1 MKKLALTLAAA
12 LMVVTIGCGDSKAPV
27 LTYVARANSDGV
39 PHLFTL
45 NEATGQSTAL
55 SIAIPADAFSVSA
68 NHDATKVL
76 YVRDGDSGW
85 DVYLMGTDGVEHQL
99 TTGADAWGPAFSPDG
114 KKIAYMS
121 YQSVN
126 YQVYT
131 MNADGSSQTA
141 LFVDTDLEEDFPV
154 FTADG
159 KSLVF
164 NIWIGCNCGA
174 AQRHSLQTG
183 RGNHQPPHA
192 LKAQSHNRPKANV
205 AAITQNGFYK
215 MALSDSAPTLAYAT
229 DEWWGPASL
238 TRDGKGIVFT
248 MYDGTEDNI
257 FKVNLDGSALTP
269 LTTDT
274 TTYDFAPIVY
284 KDQILFNRYNSDNS
298 SGDIYVM
305 DQTGANQKLV
315 HSTDSTYEML
325 VDAYWD

>member
-1 MKKLALTLAAA
+1 
-12 LMVVTIGCGDSKAPV
+12 MVVTLGCGDSKPPV
-27 LTYVARANSDGV
+27 VTYVARSNSEGV
-39 PHLFTL
+39 PPQVYTL

-55 SIAIPADAFSVSA
+55 SIAIPADAFSVST
-68 NHDATKVL
+68 NRDASKVL

-85 DVYLMGTDGVEHQL
+85 DVFLMGADGVEHQL
-99 TTGADAWGPAFSPDG
+99 TTGDDAWGPVFSPDG
-114 KKIAYMS
+114 KKIAFMS

-126 YQVYT
+126 YQIYT
-131 MNADGSSQTA
+131 MNADGSGSTP
-141 LFVDTDLEEDFPV
+141 LFVNTDIEQDFPV

-164 NIWIGCNCGA
+164 NVWIGCNCAA
-174 AQRHSLQTG
+174 AQRHAPAG
-183 RGNHQPPHA
+183 RGLHQPPHA
-192 LKAQSHNRPKANV
+192 LKAQNHSATKANA

-215 MALSDSAPTLAYAT
+215 MALSDSAPTLTYAT
-229 DEWWGPASL
+229 DEWWGPTAL
-238 TRDGKGIVFT
+238 TQNGKGIIFT

-274 TTYDFAPIVY
+274 TTYDFAPISY
-284 KDQILFNRYNSDNS
+284 KNLILFNRYNSDNS

-305 DQTGANQKLV
+305 DQDGANQKLV